1 MKKPTADLNL
11 SEDMT
16 WSKSD
21 KEKME
26 CELLRTM
33 RSLDSLE
40 EITRREGLL
49 ALEDQI
55 DEIPDLPDVMI
66 EKGVRSVVDG
76 DDFEI
81 LEKRLRAW
89 QSFLNA
95 RAEIIIQGIT
105 DMQKG
110 TKPGQLREN
119 MLAKVPKPL
128 WKDVNRVLKNGWHR

>member
-1 MKKPTADLNL
+1 MKEPTADINL
-11 SEDMT
+11 REEMR
-16 WSKSD
+16 SKSD
-21 KEKME
+21 KDQMSIH
-26 CELLRTM
+26 LLGVIGYL
-33 RSLDSLE
+33 SEVNEVS
-40 EITRREGLL
+40 RREGML
-49 ALEDQI
+49 ALENQI
-55 DEIPDLPDVMI
+55 DEIPDLSDVMI

-76 DDFEI
+76 DDKEM